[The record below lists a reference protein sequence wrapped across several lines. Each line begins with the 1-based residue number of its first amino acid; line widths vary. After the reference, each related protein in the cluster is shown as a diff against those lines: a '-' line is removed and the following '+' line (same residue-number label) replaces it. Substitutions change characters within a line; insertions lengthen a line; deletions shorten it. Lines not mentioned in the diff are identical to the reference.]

1 MIDAVFATP
10 VYKSDNLYKLTNEQL
25 DYLKTLEMIK
35 NKGGNFLTT
44 RKDIMNDESMKDFK
58 HWCLL
63 NVRAFAKQLGASER
77 TSFYIT
83 QSWMNRNPPHS
94 YHHTHMHPNSIF
106 SCIYYVEGDKCPTY
120 FYRYDDRTSF
130 GNFAFYENNKGSN
143 AFTATKAGVMNEVGR
158 LVIFPSSMVHDVDNN
173 ESDKDRVTISFNT
186 FIRGEM
192 GEPENSNHL
201 II

>member
-1 MIDAVFATP
+1 
-10 VYKSDNLYKLTNEQL
+10 
-25 DYLKTLEMIK
+25 MIK
-35 NKGGNFLTT
+35 NKGGNYLTT
-44 RKDIMNDESMKDFK
+44 RKDIMDDKPMEDFK

-130 GNFAFYENNKGSN
+130 GNFAFYENDKGST

-158 LVIFPSSMVHDVDNN
+158 LVIFPSSMVHDVDTN

>member
-10 VYKSDNLYKLTNEQL
+10 VYKSDNLYKLTDEQL
-25 DYLKTLEMIK
+25 NYLKTLEIRE
-35 NKGGNFLTT
+35 NKGNNFLTT

-63 NVRAFAKQLGASER
+63 NVTAFAKQLGASER

-83 QSWMNRNPPHS
+83 QSWMNKNPPKS

-130 GNFAFYENNKGSN
+130 GNFAFYENDKGSN
-143 AFTATKAGVMNEVGR
+143 AFTATKVGVMNEVGR
-158 LVIFPSSMVHDVDNN
+158 LVIFPSSMVHDVDKN
-173 ESDKDRVTISFNT
+173 ESNKERATISFNT
-186 FIRGEM
+186 FIKGEM

-201 II
+201 VI

>member
-10 VYKSDNLYKLTNEQL
+10 VYKSDNLYKLKEEQMQ
-25 DYLKTLEMIK
+25 YLKTLEMIK
-35 NKGGNFLTT
+35 NKGGNYLTT
-44 RKDIMNDESMKDFK
+44 RKDIMDDKSMEDFK

-130 GNFAFYENNKGSN
+130 GNFAFYENDKGSN

>member
-10 VYKSDNLYKLTNEQL
+10 VFKSDNLYKLNEEQL
-25 DYLKTLEMIK
+25 QYLKTLEMIK
-35 NKGGNFLTT
+35 NKGGNYLTT
-44 RKDIMNDESMKDFK
+44 RKDIMDDKPMEDFK

-130 GNFAFYENNKGSN
+130 GNFAFYENDKGSS

-158 LVIFPSSMVHDVDNN
+158 LVIFPSSMVHDVDTN